1 MVWRLDRIGRSVIDL
16 LRIVDELR
24 ERGVGF
30 RSLSE
35 GLDTI
40 TAAGRFTLTIM
51 AALAEMERELMRE
64 RTLAGLAAA
73 KAGGRTGGR
82 PPR

>member
-1 MVWRLDRIGRSVIDL
+1 M
-16 LRIVDELR
+16 
-24 ERGVGF
+24 GF

-51 AALAEMERELMRE
+51 AALAEMEREPDA
-64 RTLAGLAAA
+64 RTHP
-73 KAGGRTGGR
+73 GR
-82 PPR
+82 PRRRQGRRPHRRPTPR